1 MALGAAKKTAEGA
14 AFLVRDARVG
24 MDSQNRGI
32 NLLGYGAER
41 ALAAGNKLL
50 KYTPERYVTKPSGKV
65 VRQGGGLKFTKLGMG
80 VLVGAGALAGARDA
94 SEAHIEKQ
102 TGQIDANKRTATPEI
117 NLEEYA
123 PQIKNGGATGDL
135 VFALHQNRRG

>member
-1 MALGAAKKTAEGA
+1 
-14 AFLVRDARVG
+14 

-50 KYTPERYVTKPSGKV
+50 KYTPERYVTKANGKV

-80 VLVGAGALAGARDA
+80 VLVGAGALGGMRDA
-94 SEAHIEKQ
+94 QEAYVEKQ
-102 TGQIDANKRTATPEI
+102 TGQIDANKKTATPEI
-117 NLEEYA
+117 NLEEYV

-135 VFALHQNRRG
+135 VFALHQNRKKKGEGGSIIDA